1 MQARVIKHFPS
12 ASFTGP
18 PVWCA
23 AGREKICCFLSRPA
37 GGGPICMLSFVAGD
51 GRDVIPP
58 VDLRP
63 TGIEDA
69 FAAAPFISDAA
80 PENGGGTLKAYVN
93 VKMPGGGNDRE
104 LLLVETGIVPV
115 VAR

>member
-1 MQARVIKHFPS
+1 MQARFIRHFQA

-23 AGREKICCFLSRPA
+23 AGREKICAFLSRPP

-93 VKMPGGGNDRE
+93 VKLPGGGNDRE
-104 LLLVETGIVPV
+104 LLLVETGIVPEV
-115 VAR
+115 VR

>member
-1 MQARVIKHFPS
+1 MQAKVIKKFPG

-23 AGREKICCFLSRPA
+23 AGKEKICNFLSRPPE
-37 GGGPICMLSFVAGD
+37 GGAIVILSFVAGD

-58 VDLRP
+58 VDLRQF
-63 TGIEDA
+63 GIEDA
-69 FAAAPFISDAA
+69 FAAAPFLSDAA
-80 PENGGGTLKAYVN
+80 LENGGGTLKAYVN

-104 LLLVETGIVPV
+104 LLLVETGIVPW